1 MGLLDWF
8 RRRGAQGAG
17 SAEPAADAHPATT
30 AEPETGADA
39 RTEAAHG
46 AGVPPGASAE
56 GPPVGVSDP
65 GSFTGEDEVVAAHE
79 DDELEPGADAPPR

>member
-8 RRRGAQGAG
+8 RRRGAPGAG
-17 SAEPAADAHPATT
+17 AAERTDAPPAAT
-30 AEPETGADA
+30 AEPESELDA

-46 AGVPPGASAE
+46 AGVPAGSPAE

-65 GSFTGEDEVVAAHE
+65 GSITGEDEPVAAGE
-79 DDELEPGADAPPR
+79 GDEPEPRSSA